1 MFTLEQRIVIYVEEK
16 QLKKLEGYIEGI
28 LGKDN
33 IEPNETPI
41 NIALLSTME
50 HHKCII
56 KL

>member
-16 QLKKLEGYIEGI
+16 QLQKLEEYIEGI
-28 LGKDN
+28 LEKDN

-41 NIALLSTME
+41 NIALLANIE